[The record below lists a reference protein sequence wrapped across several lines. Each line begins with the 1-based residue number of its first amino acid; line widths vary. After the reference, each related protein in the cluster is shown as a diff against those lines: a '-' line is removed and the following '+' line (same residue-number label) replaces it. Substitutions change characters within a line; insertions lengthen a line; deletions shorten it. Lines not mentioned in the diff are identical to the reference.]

1 MLASARTAAA
11 KFRALGFKPFKKEA
25 QHDHAC
31 ESPRASSG
39 IEWLIERMPR
49 QREQRLPQR
58 ALENRTWTEGDSVTA
73 VAAYSGNE

>member
-1 MLASARTAAA
+1 MLTSARTAAA
-11 KFRALGFKPFKKEA
+11 NLRALGFKPFKKEA

-39 IEWLIERMPR
+39 IEWLIERVPR
-49 QREQRLPQR
+49 QREQRPQQW
-58 ALENRTWTEGDSVTA
+58 AHENRTWTDGDFVTA